1 MTGIPA
7 PGPDSPAHSAMLLQ
21 DGRIED
27 QAVLADLYSDPQVEV
42 IDHRTSLLAQ
52 WNHILPQ
59 PTSLERTEPFRWAYY
74 PWRRT
79 LVAVLGPIAFH
90 RLRLDRN
97 RNKITAAE
105 QRELGRLTIGV
116 VGLSAG
122 HAIAHTLAMEG
133 LCRQLRL
140 ADFDS
145 VELSNLNRMPATVF
159 DLGIN
164 KAIVTARRIAEIDP
178 YMRGSDISGR
188 PDRTKPSALF
198 SDGVDLVIEECDSL
212 DVKVGVRA
220 AARSRRIPVLMQTSD
235 RGLFDVER
243 FDREPDRELF
253 HGLLGDGLD
262 PQALRNLTTHD
273 KAPHVMRILEAPAL
287 SARMAA
293 SMVEID
299 QSVSTWPQLA
309 GDVQLGAATVA
320 AAVRRY
326 GCGENLPSG
335 RIRIDLDS
343 AFDELD
349 PAVPTAAT
357 LLADDGRAADLTRQI
372 PQRAVDAVIHAI
384 RLAPSGGNSQPW
396 SISATP
402 SSVDIHLTTVGT
414 SAMDVGLR
422 GSYVAIGAGGLQCA
436 GRRRQTFGA
445 RHCRGVPDGPASD
458 VIVSI
463 TLGHGTDASL
473 SSQYPAMIERISN
486 RTIGRRAPLSTRL
499 AAELQDAAEAEGALL
514 HLVTDLDQLR
524 LLADV
529 LAESDRLRYLTP
541 LLHGQ
546 MISELKWP
554 GLDSLDTG
562 IDVRTLGV
570 DAGELAKLQVASRF
584 DVIAYLAA
592 WGVGHALGDGT
603 RERITSSSA
612 VAVIA
617 IDRDTAPDYLRGG
630 AAAERVWIRA
640 CRDGLGVQP
649 VSPVFLYA
657 RTQGDL
663 CGLSARFT
671 AELTELQHRFNRIVG
686 LGVRQAPALV
696 IRISHDPG
704 SVVRSR
710 RLPRASILSTGAFS
724 GPTAGRHRAGPTVL
738 GASTDSVAADQ
749 QSNAVNVRRQIRSP
763 RPDTVWRR
771 GIPAPGCIP
780 EPTASS
786 LPLRFRLLLQP
797 VAVRRRRPG

>member
-1 MTGIPA
+1 
-7 PGPDSPAHSAMLLQ
+7 
-21 DGRIED
+21 
-27 QAVLADLYSDPQVEV
+27 VLADLHSDPQVEV
-42 IDHRTSLLAQ
+42 IDHRTLLLAQ
-52 WNHILPQ
+52 WNQILPG
-59 PTSLERTEPFRWAYY
+59 PSKLELTEPFRWAYY

-79 LVAVLGPIAFH
+79 LVTVLGPNAFH

-105 QRELGRLTIGV
+105 QQEMGRLAIGV

-133 LCRQLRL
+133 LCRLLRL

-178 YMRGSDISGR
+178 YMEVQIYPAGLTHETI
-188 PDRTKPSALF
+188 ALF
-198 SDGVDLVIEECDSL
+198 LDGVDLVIEECDSL

-220 AARSRRIPVLMQTSD
+220 EARIRRIPVLMQTSD

-243 FDREPDRELF
+243 FDQEPERDLF
-253 HGLLGDGLD
+253 HGLLGGGLD
-262 PQALRNLTTHD
+262 PRALRNLTTHD
-273 KAPHVMRILEAPAL
+273 KAPYVMRILEAPAL

-299 QSVSTWPQLA
+299 QSISTWPQLA

-320 AAVRRY
+320 AAVRRF

-357 LLADDGRAADLTRQI
+357 LLADNGHDADLTRQI
-372 PQRAVDAVIHAI
+372 PARAVDAVIHAI

-396 SISATP
+396 SLSATP
-402 SSVDIHLTTVGT
+402 SSVNIRLTTVRT

-422 GSYVAIGAGGLQCA
+422 GSYVAIGAA
-436 GRRRQTFGA
+436 VFNARVAAA
-445 RHCRGVPDGPASD
+445 RHSVLGTVEEFPEGPVSD

-463 TLGHGTDASL
+463 TLGHDTDTSL
-473 SSQYPAMIERISN
+473 SSQYPAMIHRISN

-499 AAELQDAAEAEGALL
+499 AAELRGAAEAEGAVL
-514 HLVTDLDQLR
+514 HLVTDLDQMA

-541 LLHGQ
+541 LLHEQ

-554 GLDSLDTG
+554 GLDSLDSG
-562 IDVRTLGV
+562 IDVRTLEV
-570 DAGELAKLQVASRF
+570 DEGELAKLRVASRF

-603 RERITSSSA
+603 RERIISSSA
-612 VAVIA
+612 LGVITVN
-617 IDRDTAPDYLRGG
+617 RDAARDYLRGG

-640 CRDGLGVQP
+640 CQDGLGVQP

-663 CGLSARFT
+663 RGLSARFS

-686 LGVRQAPALV
+686 LCARQAPALV

-710 RLPRASILSTGAFS
+710 RLPRTSVVSSEPSLPADGRESPGGS
-724 GPTAGRHRAGPTVL
+724 GP
-738 GASTDSVAADQ
+738 S
-749 QSNAVNVRRQIRSP
+749 RSIEKF
-763 RPDTVWRR
+763 RRR
-771 GIPAPGCIP
+771 GSA
-780 EPTASS
+780 
-786 LPLRFRLLLQP
+786 Q
-797 VAVRRRRPG
+797 

>member
-1 MTGIPA
+1 MKA
-7 PGPDSPAHSAMLLQ
+7 PGPEFPAHAAILLQ
-21 DGRIED
+21 DSLNQD
-27 QAVLADLYSDPQVEV
+27 QALLADLYSDPQVEV
-42 IDHRTSLLAQ
+42 IDHRTSLLNQ
-52 WNHILPQ
+52 WLRLLPPPSSQ
-59 PTSLERTEPFRWAYY
+59 ELSEPFRWAYY

-79 LVAVLGPIAFH
+79 LVAVLGPIAFR

-105 QRELGRLTIGV
+105 QQEMGRLAIGV
-116 VGLSAG
+116 VGLSTG

-133 LCRQLRL
+133 LCRLLRL

-164 KAIVTARRIAEIDP
+164 KAVVAARRIAELDP
-178 YMRGSDISGR
+178 YVEVQIYPAGLIDETI
-188 PDRTKPSALF
+188 PAFL
-198 SDGVDLVIEECDSL
+198 DGVDLVIEECDSL
-212 DVKVGVRA
+212 DVKIQVRA
-220 AARSRRIPVLMQTSD
+220 EARTRRIPVLMQTSD

-243 FDREPDRELF
+243 FDREPEREIF
-253 HGLLGDGLD
+253 HGLLGEALD
-262 PQALRNLTTHD
+262 PHALRNLTTHD
-273 KAPHVMRILEAPAL
+273 KAPYVMRILEAPAL

-299 QSVSTWPQLA
+299 RSISTWPQLG
-309 GDVQLGAATVA
+309 GDVHLGAATVA

-343 AFDELD
+343 AFDDLGR
-349 PAVPTAAT
+349 TAP
-357 LLADDGRAADLTRQI
+357 RAAPRLVEDSQASDLTRQI
-372 PQRAVDAVIHAI
+372 PERAVDAMIHAI

-396 SISATP
+396 SISASP
-402 SSVDIHLTTVGT
+402 SSVDIHLSTVRT
-414 SAMDVGLR
+414 SAMDVGFR
-422 GSYVAIGAGGLQCA
+422 GSYVAIGAA
-436 GRRRQTFGA
+436 AFNARVAAA
-445 RHCRGVPDGPASD
+445 RHSVLGAVEEFPEGPVSD
-458 VIVSI
+458 VIMSI
-463 TLGHGTDASL
+463 TLGHEADASL
-473 SSQYPAMIERISN
+473 SSQYPAMIQRISN
-486 RTIGRRAPLSTRL
+486 RTTGRRAPLSERL

-514 HLVTDLDQLR
+514 HLVTDLDQLT

-541 LLHGQ
+541 KLHEQ

-554 GLDSLDTG
+554 GLDLLDTG

-603 RERITSSSA
+603 RDRILSSSA

-617 IDRDTAPDYLRGG
+617 LDGDTPRDYLRGG

-640 CRDGLGVQP
+640 GQDGLGVQP
-649 VSPVFLYA
+649 VSPIFLYA
-657 RTQGDL
+657 RTDDDL
-663 CGLSARFT
+663 RGLSARFSV
-671 AELTELQHRFNRIVG
+671 ELAELQHRFDRVVG
-686 LGVRQAPALV
+686 LGAWEAPALV

-704 SVVRSR
+704 FVVRSR
-710 RLPRASILSTGAFS
+710 RLPQAAIISTAPSSRVEATHPPGGAGLSG
-724 GPTAGRHRAGPTVL
+724 VL
-738 GASTDSVAADQ
+738 K
-749 QSNAVNVRRQIRSP
+749 R
-763 RPDTVWRR
+763 
-771 GIPAPGCIP
+771 
-780 EPTASS
+780 
-786 LPLRFRLLLQP
+786 
-797 VAVRRRRPG
+797 

>member
-1 MTGIPA
+1 MNGGVPA
-7 PGPDSPAHSAMLLQ
+7 PGPDFPPYAAMVLQ
-21 DGRIED
+21 DSRAKD

-42 IDHRTSLLAQ
+42 IDHRNSLLTQ
-52 WNHILPQ
+52 WNRMLPLPSKQ
-59 PTSLERTEPFRWAYY
+59 ELTEPFRWAYY

-79 LVAVLGPIAFH
+79 LVAVPGPLAFR

-97 RNKITAAE
+97 RNKITAVE
-105 QRELGRLTIGV
+105 QQEMRRLAIGV

-133 LCRQLRL
+133 LCRLLRL

-164 KAIVTARRIAEIDP
+164 KAVVTARRIAELDP
-178 YMRGSDISGR
+178 YMEVQIYPAGLTDESID
-188 PDRTKPSALF
+188 TFL
-198 SDGVDLVIEECDSL
+198 DGVDLVIEECDSL
-212 DVKVGVRA
+212 DMKVRVRTE
-220 AARSRRIPVLMQTSD
+220 ARVRRIPVFMQTSD

-253 HGLLGDGLD
+253 HGLLGAGLD
-262 PQALRNLTTHD
+262 PHALRNLTTHD
-273 KAPHVMRILEAPAL
+273 KAPYVMRILEAPAL

-299 QSVSTWPQLA
+299 RSISTWPQL
-309 GDVQLGAATVA
+309 GGEIQLGAATVA

-349 PAVPTAAT
+349 RAAPAAAP
-357 LLADDGRAADLTRQI
+357 LLVDDCEAADLTRQI
-372 PQRAVDAVIHAI
+372 PERAVDAVIHAI

-402 SSVDIHLTTVGT
+402 SSVDIHLSAVRT
-414 SAMDVGLR
+414 SAMDVCFR
-422 GSYVAIGAGGLQCA
+422 GSYVAIGAA
-436 GRRRQTFGA
+436 AFNARVAAA
-445 RHCRGVPDGPASD
+445 RHSVLGTVEEFPEGPVSD
-458 VIVSI
+458 VIMSI
-463 TLGHGTDASL
+463 SLGHETDASL
-473 SSQYPAMIERISN
+473 SSQYPAMIQRISN
-486 RTIGRRAPLSTRL
+486 RTTGRRAPLSTRL
-499 AAELQDAAEAEGALL
+499 AAELQDAAQAEGAVL
-514 HLVTDLDQLR
+514 HLITDLDQLT

-541 LLHGQ
+541 MLHEQ

-554 GLDSLDTG
+554 GLDPLDTG

-570 DAGELAKLQVASRF
+570 DAGELAKLQIASRF

-603 RERITSSSA
+603 RDRILSSSA

-617 IDRDTAPDYLRGG
+617 LDRDTARDYLRGG

-640 CRDGLGVQP
+640 CQDGLGVQP

-657 RTQGDL
+657 RTEDDL
-663 CGLSARFT
+663 RGLSARFC
-671 AELTELQHRFNRIVG
+671 TELSELQRRFDRIVG
-686 LGVRQAPALV
+686 LGAQAPALV
-696 IRISHDPG
+696 IRISHEPG

-710 RLPRASILSTGAFS
+710 RLPSASVIA
-724 GPTAGRHRAGPTVL
+724 TAP
-738 GASTDSVAADQ
+738 S
-749 QSNAVNVRRQIRSP
+749 
-763 RPDTVWRR
+763 
-771 GIPAPGCIP
+771 
-780 EPTASS
+780 
-786 LPLRFRLLLQP
+786 
-797 VAVRRRRPG
+797 